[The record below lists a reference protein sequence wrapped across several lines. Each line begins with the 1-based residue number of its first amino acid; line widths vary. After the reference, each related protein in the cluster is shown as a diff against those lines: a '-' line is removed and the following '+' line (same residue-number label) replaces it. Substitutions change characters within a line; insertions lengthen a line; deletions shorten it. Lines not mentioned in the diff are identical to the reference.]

1 MFYMGIDIAKHKHE
15 ASIIDSDG
23 KLLCESI
30 SFSNTQK
37 GCEKL
42 LALMQKFT
50 VTADN
55 CIIGMEATG
64 HYWLS
69 VYCYLLEHGYNLN
82 VINPIQS
89 DSFRKMYIRQ
99 TKNDSK
105 DSFVIAQI
113 MRFGQFSSTSL
124 SSENIMALRQ
134 LSRYRLFLVDE
145 CSDCKR
151 KVICLLDQVFPEY
164 NKLFSDT
171 FGVASS
177 ELLHKY
183 PRLKICCLSVQ
194 PNSQTLSANAVT
206 VDSEE
211 KKHFRL
217 KTLLQTLLVLNLLR
231 MPLLFKSGKCLNRL
245 ISSKLS

>member
-1 MFYMGIDIAKHKHE
+1 MKVSPSPTLK
-15 ASIIDSDG
+15 
-23 KLLCESI
+23 
-30 SFSNTQK
+30 K

-42 LALMQKFT
+42 LALMQTFT
-50 VTADN
+50 IIPNN

-69 VYCYLLEHGYNLN
+69 VYSYLLELGYNLK

-89 DSFRKMYIRQ
+89 GSFRKMYIRQ

-134 LSRYRLFLVDE
+134 LSRYRMFLVDE
-145 CSDCKR
+145 CSDYKR
-151 KVICLLDQVFPEY
+151 KVICLLDQIFPEY

-171 FGVASS
+171 FGVTSS

-183 PRLKICCLSVQ
+183 PTPCQ
-194 PNSQTLSANAVT
+194 HN
-206 VDSEE
+206 
-211 KKHFRL
+211 
-217 KTLLQTLLVLNLLR
+217 
-231 MPLLFKSGKCLNRL
+231 
-245 ISSKLS
+245 